1 MHSGISSVSN
11 NIYAQWYFYG
21 VEQDV
26 RDGGVEPG
34 AGDPGGG
41 APSPLSHSDT
51 GHWKS
56 WTPPRPPLWRMGA
69 MTTILS
75 PHRSLRVLSPP
86 LHIPEG
92 G

>member
-56 WTPPRPPLWRMGA
+56 WT
-69 MTTILS
+69 
-75 PHRSLRVLSPP
+75 SPP
-86 LHIPEG
+86 PFMEDGRNDHYLIPTQVITSFVPPPPHP
-92 G
+92 